1 MNKHQTP
8 AQVKK
13 INFAHEC
20 FAHRLVVVK
29 DSNGL
34 VSVFHYSLGRNLQ
47 KTISPWLGSKST
59 SGFTEFSEYFIT
71 SHTAHTAATWES
83 FN

>member
-13 INFAHEC
+13 INFAREC

-47 KTISPWLGSKST
+47 KTISP
-59 SGFTEFSEYFIT
+59 
-71 SHTAHTAATWES
+71 
-83 FN
+83 